1 MAKPAFDTLGAAR
14 ELEAKGFPP
23 DRAGAI
29 VNTIQRSKSDLVTSE
44 LFETRTAE
52 TRTYVDGRFAEM
64 QANSDRRFAELRA
77 HIDAGLAAQEA
88 KLYRA
93 LWLQGGAIVGVLT
106 GLVGL
111 AAGLQTILGGG

>member
-23 DRAGAI
+23 DQAGGI
-29 VNTIQRSKSDLVTSE
+29 VNTIQRSKGDLVTSE

-52 TRTYVDGRFAEM
+52 MR
-64 QANSDRRFAELRA
+64 ANSDRRFAELRA

-111 AAGLQTILGGG
+111 VAGLQTILSGG